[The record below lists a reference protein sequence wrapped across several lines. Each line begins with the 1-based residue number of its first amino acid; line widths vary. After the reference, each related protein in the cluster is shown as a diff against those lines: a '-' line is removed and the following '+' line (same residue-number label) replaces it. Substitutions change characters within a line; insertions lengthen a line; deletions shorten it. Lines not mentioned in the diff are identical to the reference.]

1 MLNSILAAAGI
12 PSRDGSSP
20 AELPANT
27 VVYVFDS
34 VSVDGPDRVS
44 GMNTAPYIASHQVH
58 LEMYSPT
65 VDTPS
70 ESALEKQLLINGL
83 LFTKSARE
91 WAPSVQRYLTVYELT
106 YTTKI

>member
-1 MLNSILAAAGI
+1 MINDVITAAGL
-12 PSRDGSSP
+12 PVRDGSSP
-20 AELPANT
+20 KGLPANT

-34 VSVDGPDRVS
+34 FSVDGPDRVP
-44 GMNTAPYIASHQVH
+44 GMESFPAIARHLAQ
-58 LEMYSPT
+58 LEMYAPQPDSA
-65 VDTPS
+65 S

-91 WAPSVQRYLTVYELT
+91 WVPSVQRYLTAYELT